1 MRLRANVF
9 LVVLI
14 QCVAWTVAAI
24 SSGTSTLALCGM
36 AYVLGLRHALDADHI
51 AAIDNVSRSLVGRGE
66 RATSVGLLFAL
77 GHSTAVSIVSLAVGV
92 AAIRMSSAFEQA
104 RALAAVYSTLIS
116 VVVLIS
122 VVPRN
127 AWTAWR
133 IYKGDPSVRTAQ
145 PVSLAARLIRRAVG
159 FHLKSWQM
167 FFVGALFGLGF
178 ETATAVALLG
188 LSAARMSGGAS
199 TASVMVFPLLFTAG
213 MTLVDAFDGVLVERA
228 YGWALQNPRRHL
240 RYNLVVTSLSAVV
253 AMLVVGFELASLAQR
268 AWGLV
273 PGTML
278 LAFVERHFEEIGGA
292 VIGAF
297 MVGWIVALA
306 KGNRDENTSRGFL
319 PIQLRVGELV
329 DRRGGES
336 ARE

>member
-1 MRLRANVF
+1 
-9 LVVLI
+9 
-14 QCVAWTVAAI
+14 
-24 SSGTSTLALCGM
+24 
-36 AYVLGLRHALDADHI
+36 
-51 AAIDNVSRSLVGRGE
+51 
-66 RATSVGLLFAL
+66 
-77 GHSTAVSIVSLAVGV
+77 
-92 AAIRMSSAFEQA
+92 
-104 RALAAVYSTLIS
+104 
-116 VVVLIS
+116 
-122 VVPRN
+122 
-127 AWTAWR
+127 
-133 IYKGDPSVRTAQ
+133 
-145 PVSLAARLIRRAVG
+145 
-159 FHLKSWQM
+159 
-167 FFVGALFGLGF
+167 
-178 ETATAVALLG
+178 
-188 LSAARMSGGAS
+188 GAS

-228 YGWALQNPRRHL
+228 YSWALQNPRRHL

-306 KGNRDENTSRGFL
+306 KGNRDENTSRNFL

-336 ARE
+336 A